1 LFEKIGIIRESKPNE
16 RRSHLAPKHVK
27 GLIEKTGVHFFVQ
40 PSPERCFSDTEFQD
54 SGAIITEDLSACDLI
69 IGFKHIDSELIDSD
83 KNYFFA
89 AHMEK
94 GQESSMPLLHKLLSS
109 NCSLFDAIAF
119 DERRVQTG
127 VWAGRAGMIESL
139 YAYEQHA
146 ESALFQ
152 LKRPFEYI
160 SYENFIREAEIIKKR
175 MQEKPFSEQIICGV
189 AGSGNVSQGVND
201 VLDLLGFQEVDS
213 LSDLNKNKHPFLR
226 VQLGRKER
234 ESEEYM
240 KEALQ
245 HIDILINGTY
255 WEPSI
260 PRFCPVSLLKEL
272 SDENTLKM
280 KLIGDITCDI
290 KGSIECTVKSTTI
303 DDPVFF
309 YDIETDDIAES
320 RGDKRIAVMSID
332 HLPTEFP
339 KECTEAVGDVMCR
352 YFIDLFKSTD
362 ISIPFDKDNVPDEWI
377 SAVIASKGSL
387 SEKYAYLNNFLKSER

>member
-1 LFEKIGIIRESKPNE
+1 MFKKIGIIRESKPNE
-16 RRSHLAPKHVK
+16 KRSHLAPKHVK
-27 GLIEKTGVHFFVQ
+27 ELIAKTGVQFFVQ
-40 PSPERCFSDTEFQD
+40 PSPDRCFSDVEFQGA
-54 SGAIITEDLSACDLI
+54 GAIITENLSRCDLI
-69 IGFKHIDSELIDSD
+69 IGFKHIDSELIDSG

-109 NCSLFDAIAF
+109 KCSLFDAIAF

-146 ESALFQ
+146 DAAFFQ

-160 SYENFIREAEIIKKR
+160 SYENFIKEAEMIKKR
-175 MQEKPFSEQIICGV
+175 IHEKPFSKQIICGI

-201 VLDLLGFQEVDS
+201 VLGLLGFEEVDS
-213 LSDLNKNKHPFLR
+213 VSDLNGNKHPFLR
-226 VQLGRKER
+226 VQLGREER

-240 KEALQ
+240 KETLQ

-260 PRFCPVSLLKEL
+260 HRFCPVSLLKEL
-272 SDENTLKM
+272 NEEKKLKV

-303 DDPVFF
+303 DEPIFF
-309 YDIETDDIAES
+309 YDIEVNDIAEEEKDNS
-320 RGDKRIAVMSID
+320 VAIMSID

-339 KECTEAVGDVMCR
+339 KECTEDVGDIMCR
-352 YFIDLFKSTD
+352 YFIDLFKETD
-362 ISIPFDKDNVPDEWI
+362 ISRPFDKENLPDEWGN
-377 SAVIASKGSL
+377 AVIADNGKLASGYSWL
-387 SEKYAYLNNFLKSER
+387 SDFL